1 MRQNSLAARALK
13 DDASKRNTVN
23 IQRRNISGKPDVGLS
38 DIKALSKSGPTGA
51 VPIVRGDWVLFHP
64 VYTLEELKAVEV
76 IHRDAKTVGD
86 KIAVFLVKFARRSF
100 DIVSRYRHKPVPVGS
115 NMTVYT
121 SIITNNDI
129 LALSVD

>member
-1 MRQNSLAARALK
+1 MIP
-13 DDASKRNTVN
+13 DADHLVQTEKIKSK
-23 IQRRNISGKPDVGLS
+23 
-38 DIKALSKSGPTGA
+38 
-51 VPIVRGDWVLFHP
+51 
-64 VYTLEELKAVEV
+64 V